1 MDRSEFLVVE
11 MERDLYIFL
20 LRSSSLHHAHD
31 HLIFFLSRNLLA
43 AKLPVALTNERSLIR
58 RTVYPNGKKVL
69 FYSWT
74 SFCSIDRYFD
84 EDECEIQPGLRS
96 NFPYVARGLI
106 RAVVIKARPIEIVG
120 WPLRRKQ
127 ADIFLP
133 YMSKSMI
140 PVDDNYLNGYC
151 VDPIT
156 LDAQL
161 EGIDPNEPVGAGVY
175 TSHDAY

>member
-1 MDRSEFLVVE
+1 MLWIGRNSSL
-11 MERDLYIFL
+11 LKWNATYIFFFSDRPAFIML
-20 LRSSSLHHAHD
+20 TIILFFFSLET
-31 HLIFFLSRNLLA
+31 FWQPNYQS
-43 AKLPVALTNERSLIR
+43 LTNERSLIR
-58 RTVYPNGKKVL
+58 RILYSNGKKVKKA
-69 FYSWT
+69 
-74 SFCSIDRYFD
+74 SFCSIDRCFD
-84 EDECEIQPGLRS
+84 EDECKIRPELRC

-127 ADIFLP
+127 ADIFLL

-156 LDAQL
+156 LNAQL

>member
-1 MDRSEFLVVE
+1 
-11 MERDLYIFL
+11 MERDLYIFF
-20 LRSSSLHHAHD
+20 LRSSSLHRAHD

-43 AKLPVALTNERSLIR
+43 AKLPVALTTNERSLIR
-58 RTVYPNGKKVL
+58 RILYPNGKKVKKA
-69 FYSWT
+69 
-74 SFCSIDRYFD
+74 SFCSIDQCFD
-84 EDECEIQPGLRS
+84 EDECKIRPRLRC

-127 ADIFLP
+127 ADIFLL